1 MRTGAVER
9 THPVR
14 TGAVAGPSGAHRVQ
28 PVRTT
33 MRTTVH
39 PVRSTRWAVRAP
51 VRSARG
57 SGAHRVDGGAVKWAR
72 VETVKAVRFSLT

>member
-1 MRTGAVER
+1 M
-9 THPVR
+9 
-14 TGAVAGPSGAHRVQ
+14 
-28 PVRTT
+28 RTT
-33 MRTTVH
+33 MRTTVY

-51 VRSARG
+51 ARPARG